1 MKGKKDKGTAKP
13 KAKVKGKG
21 LWSALSIVFTLFFI
35 LFVVATPIA
44 NNYEGIINMVLRT
57 ESSKTIGDEGKT
69 YFEAD
74 FTSAEQVKE
83 GERVVESIVAGGLFP
98 MVKQERGLPLAPR
111 AERNPP
117 RY

>member
-1 MKGKKDKGTAKP
+1 MKGKKDKGIAKP

-83 GERVVESIVAGGLFP
+83 GERVVESIVAGGSVL
-98 MVKQERGLPLAPR
+98 MLKDRKSVV
-111 AERNPP
+111 
-117 RY
+117 